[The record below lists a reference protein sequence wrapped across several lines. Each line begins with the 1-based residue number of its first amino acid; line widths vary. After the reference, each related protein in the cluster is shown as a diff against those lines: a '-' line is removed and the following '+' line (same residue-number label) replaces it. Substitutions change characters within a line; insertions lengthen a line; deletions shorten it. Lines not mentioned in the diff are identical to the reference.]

1 MLRKDGRDNENL
13 RDVVIQRGVSKYAE
27 GSCLIQMGDT
37 HVLCTASVD
46 EQVPRWLKESDQGW
60 VTGEYA
66 MLPRATADRTQ
77 RESSAGR
84 RQGRGMEIER
94 LIGRSLRAVTNLKS
108 LGQRTITVDCDVL
121 QADGG
126 TRCAAI
132 TGGYVALAEA
142 CSFLV
147 RRKRVK
153 TWPLQAQVAALS
165 LGLVAGEMML
175 DLTYEEDSRV
185 GRGHEPGNDQPRRRG
200 RGPGHRRGRPLLRQP
215 TGADDDPG
223 ANWHEATAGVAGLGS
238 GGLADLPGVGEG
250 PDGSRLARKRHAR
263 ATHAAP
269 P

>member
-13 RDVVIQRGVSKYAE
+13 RDVVIQRGVSKHAE
-27 GSCLIQMGDT
+27 GSCLIQVGDT

-46 EQVPRWLKESDQGW
+46 EQVPRWLKDSDQGW

-94 LIGRSLRAVTNLKS
+94 LIGRSLRAVTNLKG

-142 CSFLV
+142 CSFLM

-153 TWPLQAQVAALS
+153 VWPLHAQTAALS

-175 DLTYEEDSRV
+175 DLTYEEDSRAAV
-185 GRGHEPGNDQPRRRG
+185 DMNLVMTSRGGVVEVQ
-200 RGPGHRRGRPLLRQP
+200 
-215 TGADDDPG
+215 
-223 ANWHEATAGVAGLGS
+223 ATAEGEPFSVSQLGQMMTLGQIGMKQLLVLQTSAVEGLQTS
-238 GGLADLPGVGEG
+238 
-250 PDGSRLARKRHAR
+250 
-263 ATHAAP
+263 AP
-269 P
+269 